1 MKKTAKKNDEKGRE
15 YVNIL
20 GINVISTTKSELLTD
35 IEDFV
40 AHSRR
45 FYIVTPNP
53 ELILASTK
61 NRELKTALS
70 DSDFSV
76 PDGVGLT
83 QAAKYLSLPVPGNIL
98 LKVIVGFCQGLWVG
112 AATFINREW
121 LAGTLSLIKGR
132 VLFIDLVELAD
143 KKNWRIFFLG
153 GEGREA
159 EIAANE
165 LRVKHPSLKI
175 QTLAGP
181 ILNRSGEP
189 VDAVNRREEIGV
201 IKKINEFEPQ
211 LLFVAFGNPK
221 QEIWIHKNLPRL
233 KIGGAMAV
241 GGTLRYIA
249 GMSPLPPKWMEK
261 TGLEWL
267 WRLITEPYR
276 FRRILNAF
284 PIFPIRIFWFKFTG
298 H

>member
-1 MKKTAKKNDEKGRE
+1 MKKVVKKSVKKARE
-15 YVNIL
+15 FVNIL
-20 GINVISTTKSELLTD
+20 GINVISTSKGELLTD
-35 IEDFV
+35 IEGFIS
-40 AHSRR
+40 HNKK

-53 ELILASTK
+53 ELVLASTK
-61 NRELKTALS
+61 NRVLKSALIN
-70 DSDFSV
+70 SDFPV

-83 QAAKYLSLPVPGNIL
+83 QAAKYLSLPTPGNIL

-112 AATFINREW
+112 AATFVDKEW
-121 LAGTLSLIKGR
+121 LAGSLNLIKGR

-143 KKNWRIFFLG
+143 KKDWRIFFLG

-181 ILNRSGEP
+181 ILNRQGEP
-189 VDAVNRREEIGV
+189 VDAVNLREEVGV
-201 IKKINEFEPQ
+201 IEKINEFEPQ

-221 QEIWIHKNLPRL
+221 QEIWIHKNLPKL

-261 TGLEWL
+261 AGLEWV

-276 FRRILNAF
+276 FRRIFNAF
-284 PIFPIRIFWFKFTG
+284 PIFPLRVFWFKVSG
-298 H
+298 R